1 MGELATTNR
10 RRLREAA
17 NGGYVTPAIAEEVG
31 APAIE
36 VRKLAVR
43 GGLEHV
49 SRGLY
54 RFPDLVADERA
65 PFYEAVLS
73 VGPDAYLT
81 RDSVLAFHD
90 LGFVNPRRIRV
101 GTTRR
106 VRRNLPAQIEVI
118 RDDLPASDR
127 TVYDG
132 LPSATVERALRD
144 CIGSIMSDRL
154 VDAVDRARDKGLL
167 RSRDRAHRRRHGAL
181 GSRRWATARRAP
193 LLLAVRRGSGAPRP
207 STRSSYQSCAS
218 TTSAVASEWNR
229 TSRVTGRVELRPPSR
244 ARRPRSRW

>member
-1 MGELATTNR
+1 MGQVATTNR

-31 APAIE
+31 VPPIE
-36 VRKLAVR
+36 MRKLAVR

-49 SRGLY
+49 ARGVY
-54 RFPDLVADERA
+54 RFPDLVDDERA

-81 RDSVLAFHD
+81 RDSVLAFDD
-90 LGFVNPRRIRV
+90 LALVNLRRIRV

-106 VRRNLPAQIEVI
+106 VRRSLRDHIEVI

-127 TVYDG
+127 TVDDG

-144 CIGSIMSDRL
+144 CIGRIMSDRL
-154 VDAVDRARDKGLL
+154 LDAVDAARDKGLP
-167 RSRDRAHRRRHGAL
+167 RSRDRAHL
-181 GSRRWATARRAP
+181 IEEIGSAR
-193 LLLAVRRGSGAPRP
+193 
-207 STRSSYQSCAS
+207 
-218 TTSAVASEWNR
+218 
-229 TSRVTGRVELRPPSR
+229 
-244 ARRPRSRW
+244 